1 MTEAAGTRLPF
12 FTIGHARHPLA
23 EFAAMLQRAGVSHL
37 IDVRSFPRSR
47 TNPQFNIDTLP
58 DALKPFGISY
68 EHIADLGGRRNL
80 QKNIA
85 PELNAFWDNRSFHNY
100 ADYTQQP
107 AFRAALAQL
116 IESGRRERSA
126 YMCSE
131 TVWWRCHRRLIT
143 DWLLA
148 RGETVFHILPEHV
161 DPATLT
167 RGAVTHADGS
177 VTYPAIT
184 RELWPAS
191 DPSRQTEPTP

>member
-1 MTEAAGTRLPF
+1 MTDAAADRLPF
-12 FTIGHARHPLA
+12 FTIGHARHPLE
-23 EFAAMLQRAGVSHL
+23 EFARMLQGAGVTHL

-58 DALKPFGISY
+58 QALQPFGISY
-68 EHIADLGGRRNL
+68 EHIAILGGRRNL
-80 QKNIA
+80 QKNVA

-107 AFRAALAQL
+107 AFREGLAQL
-116 IESGRRERSA
+116 VAAGRRERSA

-131 TVWWRCHRRLIT
+131 TVWWRCHRRIIT

-161 DPATLT
+161 DAARLT
-167 RGAVTHADGS
+167 RGAVAHPDGS
-177 VTYPAIT
+177 VTYPALSG
-184 RELWPAS
+184 ELWAPS
-191 DPSRQTEPTP
+191 DPPQHNPSPS

>member
-1 MTEAAGTRLPF
+1 MTEIANGKLPF
-12 FTIGHARHPLA
+12 FTIGHARHPLE
-23 EFAAMLQRAGVSHL
+23 EFAQILQGAGVTHL
-37 IDVRSFPRSR
+37 VDVRSFPRSR

-58 DALKPFGISY
+58 DALKAWNISY

-80 QKNIA
+80 QKNVA

-116 IESGRRERSA
+116 IAAGRRERSA

-131 TVWWRCHRRLIT
+131 TVWWRCHRRIVT

-148 RGETVFHILPEHV
+148 RGETVHHILPGHI
-161 DPATLT
+161 DDASLT
-167 RGAVTHADGS
+167 RGAVAHADGS

-191 DPSRQTEPTP
+191 DSPERTESTP